1 MKPTMRFSLKAGER
15 IFINGAVLRVNSK
28 VSLSL
33 LNDAQFLLESH
44 VLQVSQATTP
54 MRQLYFV
61 VQALLINPAEAGKA
75 ISMFRDLLPSLLET
89 YSDEETKD
97 GLVEAVRLVE
107 AGRMFEAL
115 KVVRNMF
122 EVDGDV
128 RPAVPAVSVAQ
139 QAA

>member
-1 MKPTMRFSLKAGER
+1 MKAKMKFSLKAGER
-15 IFINGAVLRVNSK
+15 IFINGAVLT
-28 VSLSL
+28 VSGKTTLSL

-54 MRQLYFV
+54 MRQLYFM
-61 VQALLINPAEAGKA
+61 VQALLINPAEAGNA
-75 ISMFRDLLPSLLET
+75 ISVFRDLHASLLET
-89 YSDEETKD
+89 YSDEEVKE
-97 GLVEAVRLVE
+97 GLVEARRLVE

-122 EVDGDV
+122 EVDGDG
-128 RPAVPAVSVAQ
+128 RPAFPAVSVAQ